1 MLNMFIYIVLFV
13 TSGQILDLENDCEVL
28 AGSDRTGYEDGFNA
42 DARFQNIT
50 AIGMWLLD
58 ELVVT
63 DGSCIRGVSM
73 SDTRTISGS
82 CYSSGSRTGSAE
94 KSRFNALIDIA
105 VSVESDLYGFDGE
118 TNVAIGVNASGYSWS
133 LGLGIRKFLSIS
145 IRDNHMVMTS
155 IHEIFN
161 CSVSP
166 MRCTIIAGEDGT
178 SGYKDGERK
187 MSWFNKPH
195 DGIYIQ
201 GGIIV
206 ADTNNYCLRNISDSN
221 TGTLYGVCE
230 TQGNYAGDDDYLYLP
245 TRLAATI
252 YGTIIVSDTFNLRE
266 VDMEGNGSTLAVFN
280 ETITDILVV
289 GNVLYVAFKHHI
301 MRCHW
306 TSMTHT
312 MLTYVS
318 PSIHEHYIA
327 TLMTVTI
334 VLVVL
339 AIFIGIY
346 MFFKCGREKRLEKK
360 EKVEV
365 TGEDGEKE
373 KKVVVLIGD
382 GVEES
387 SNRDC

>member
-155 IHEIFN
+155 THEIFN

-166 MRCTIIAGEDGT
+166 MRCMIIAGEDGT
-178 SGYKDGERK
+178 PGYQDGEREI
-187 MSWFNKPH
+187 SWFNEPR
-195 DGIYIQ
+195 DAVYIK

-206 ADTNNYCLRNISDSN
+206 ADTNNYCLRNISDSD

-230 TQGNYAGDDDYLYLP
+230 TRGNTTGDDDYLYLP
-245 TRLAATI
+245 TRLATTI
-252 YGTIIVSDTFNLRE
+252 YDTLIVSDTFNLRE
-266 VDMEGNGSTLAVFN
+266 VDMEGNGTTLAVFN
-280 ETITDILVV
+280 ETISDILVV
-289 GNVLYVAFKHHI
+289 GNVIYVAFKHHI

-306 TSMTHT
+306 TSVTHT
-312 MLTYVS
+312 MTTSVS
-318 PSIHEHYIA
+318 PSIHEHFIA
-327 TLMTVTI
+327 TWMTVTI
-334 VLVVL
+334 VLVVF
-339 AIFIGIY
+339 AIFIGIC
-346 MFFKCGREKRLEKK
+346 MFFKFGREKRVKK
-360 EKVEV
+360 EEIVAV
-365 TGEDGEKE
+365 TSEGDVGERADGH
-373 KKVVVLIGD
+373 
-382 GVEES
+382 
-387 SNRDC
+387 C